1 MSGPH
6 AMDSLRLYRRLAI
19 LLLILVLTAGV
30 FSVAGAVKDA
40 QPVHYVWTAPT
51 EGSPVVFYRVQ
62 LSRNDGEFAVIDS
75 APTTSYTLAVEW
87 GDKYVIRVAGVDAA
101 DRQGPYSIPSEP
113 YTPEIPP
120 PSDP

>member
-1 MSGPH
+1 M
-6 AMDSLRLYRRLAI
+6 LA
-19 LLLILVLTAGV
+19 LAAGV
-30 FSVAGAVKDA
+30 FLVTGAVKDA
-40 QPVHYVWTAPT
+40 PPVNYVWTAPT
-51 EGSPVVFYRVQ
+51 EGSRVVFYRVQ

-75 APTTSYTLAVEW
+75 TPTTSYTLAVEW

-113 YTPEIPP
+113 YPPETPP

>member
-1 MSGPH
+1 MSGPRT
-6 AMDSLRLYRRLAI
+6 MDSPRLYRRLAV
-19 LLLILVLTAGV
+19 LLLMLALAAGV
-30 FSVAGAVKDA
+30 VLVNGAVKDA
-40 QPVHYVWTAPT
+40 PPVHYVWTAPT

-62 LSRNDGEFAVIDS
+62 LSRNDGEFTVIDT
-75 APTTSYTLAVEW
+75 APTTSYTLAVLW

-101 DRQGPYSIPSEP
+101 GRQGPYSIPSEP

>member
-1 MSGPH
+1 
-6 AMDSLRLYRRLAI
+6 MDSPRFYRRLAI
-19 LLLILVLTAGV
+19 LLLMLALAAGV
-30 FSVAGAVKDA
+30 FLVTGAVKDA
-40 QPVHYVWTAPT
+40 PPVNYVWTPPT

-75 APTTSYTLAVEW
+75 TPTTSYTLAVEW